1 MEHSKKLPKL
11 DPDLALG
18 ELCKRHFYRFF
29 LEFWETIE
37 AVELIPNWH
46 IEYICDQLQD
56 VYEKWARK
64 ESQDDVLINVPPGS
78 SKSTIVTQLF
88 PAWLWVQNKSIRVIS
103 SSYAGDLATAH
114 AVKTRDCLKSDKFQ
128 RCYPGLIEFKEDTDG
143 KTHYKNTD
151 MGERFTTSTRGRVTG
166 VHADFILID
175 DPISPEEAASL
186 ADLKRVSRFVSQTL
200 SARKVD
206 KNRTVTIM
214 VMQRLHESD
223 PAGEWISKKPLRHI
237 CLPGEITEGGNH
249 NVKPAELIE
258 RYQDGLL
265 DVNRL
270 DRVALAK
277 LKTNLGS
284 YGYAGQIG
292 QRPAPEGGGIWQ
304 KWFVPIP
311 DNAFPNPEDM
321 QDYGSDWDTAYT
333 AEQKNDAS
341 AYCTSGKIGG
351 NIYIDK
357 LGFAKLELPA
367 LIRYMDLR
375 PAPHYIEAKASGKS
389 AKQVLADAGVVAIE
403 VPVNGGDKIARTK
416 FATPPVEAGMVFIRA
431 RLLDMLY
438 NDPEQG
444 LLFFPNGKHDDLN
457 DAVVQAIQRHSKKK
471 RAFLIG

>member
-1 MEHSKKLPKL
+1 MQHLKTSLRL
-11 DPDLALG
+11 DPDQALG
-18 ELCKRHFYRFF
+18 QLCKRRFYRFF

-46 IEYICDQLQD
+46 IEYICDQLQE
-56 VYEKWARK
+56 VYEIWARK

-88 PAWLWVQNKSIRVIS
+88 PAWLWVKNKSIRVIS

-128 RCYPGLIEFKEDTDG
+128 RCYPGLIEFKADTDG
-143 KTHYKNTD
+143 KTHYKNTA
-151 MGERFTTSTRGRVTG
+151 MGERFTTSTGGRVTG
-166 VHADFILID
+166 LHGDFILID
-175 DPISPEEAASL
+175 DPINPEEAASL
-186 ADLKRVSRFVSQTL
+186 AELKTASRFTSTTL
-200 SARKVD
+200 STRVTD
-206 KNRTVTIM
+206 KDRTVSIM

-223 PAGEWISKKPLRHI
+223 PAGDWLSKSPLRHI

-249 NVKPAELIE
+249 NIRPAELID
-258 RYQDGLL
+258 RYKDGLL
-265 DVNRL
+265 DPRRL
-270 DRVALAK
+270 GRAALAK
-277 LKTNLGS
+277 LKTKLGS

-311 DNAFPNPEDM
+311 DNAFPAPEDM
-321 QDYGSDWDTAYT
+321 EDYGTDWDTAYT
-333 AEQKNDAS
+333 DKQKNDAS
-341 AYCTSGKIGG
+341 AFCTSGKIAGKM
-351 NIYIDK
+351 YIDK
-357 LGFAKLELPA
+357 LGFDKLELPA

-389 AKQVLADAGVVAIE
+389 AKQVLKDGGVVAIE
-403 VPVNGGDKIARTK
+403 VQVSGGDKIARTK
-416 FATPPVEAGMVFIRA
+416 FATPPPEAGLVCIRA
-431 RLLDMLY
+431 SLLDILY

-457 DAVVQAIQRHSKKK
+457 DAVVQAIQRHFRKKK
-471 RAFLIG
+471 TWW